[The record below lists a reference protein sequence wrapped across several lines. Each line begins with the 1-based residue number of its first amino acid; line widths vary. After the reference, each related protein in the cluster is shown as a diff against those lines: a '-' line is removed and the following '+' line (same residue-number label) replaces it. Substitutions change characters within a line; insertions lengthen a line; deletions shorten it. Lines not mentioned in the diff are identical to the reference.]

1 MTHSV
6 PELGEKFSHL
16 WLDGLRRNQLED
28 GTLDKLVARSGIGG
42 VSTAI
47 GSRDRAID
55 DNEFYRAVISVCA
68 RYGETAEQIYERLN
82 VEDAQAVA
90 DVLRPTYD
98 ATGCRDGY
106 ASLALSPFLAY
117 TTADT
122 IKDADRLWAAVDRP
136 NLMIS
141 VPATDAGVAAIPA
154 LIARGINVRVTL
166 LFSRSRY
173 EQIADAYC
181 DGLETR
187 VARGATL
194 ANVTSVASV
203 NVHAI
208 DAWADRALERVAACM
223 GLPMRGKAGLAV
235 AARCYGAYRSRQR
248 ATRWDGLRVAGAQP
262 QRLCWVTSG
271 TEEPASREG
280 LDLLALTST
289 DTLTSVTPATLDRL
303 LDDRVSVPNAPEEI
317 DAVSDAFEALRAI
330 DIHLEQQAS
339 ALEREGLAQLVDAYT
354 RCVERIE
361 TRRRAIVG
369 AQQGVG
375 T

>member
-187 VARGATL
+187 LARGETL

-203 NVHAI
+203 HVHAI
-208 DAWADRALERVAACM
+208 DAWADRALERVADARQGGAGGC
-223 GLPMRGKAGLAV
+223 GPLLRRLSVSPARNSLGRLARGGC
-235 AARCYGAYRSRQR
+235 AAAATVLGHLRDRRASFPRGPGPSRLDEHRYPHERDARDPGQ
-248 ATRWDGLRVAGAQP
+248 
-262 QRLCWVTSG
+262 
-271 TEEPASREG
+271 ASR
-280 LDLLALTST
+280 
-289 DTLTSVTPATLDRL
+289 
-303 LDDRVSVPNAPEEI
+303 
-317 DAVSDAFEALRAI
+317 
-330 DIHLEQQAS
+330 
-339 ALEREGLAQLVDAYT
+339 
-354 RCVERIE
+354 
-361 TRRRAIVG
+361 
-369 AQQGVG
+369 
-375 T
+375 